1 MMRIR
6 NDFFCLKIPSQG
18 GVFITLEMPLNSREI
33 LQILK
38 FFLFRNHDQ
47 KRFWKKLG
55 NKIYSP

>member
-47 KRFWKKLG
+47 KRF
-55 NKIYSP
+55 